1 MDKKEITV
9 RINCMYLD
17 MAIEKA
23 SRLLALLEQLQE
35 KLGSP
40 ERDQNPI
47 LREMYSCV
55 ASPSISDQEPK
66 SVTEET

>member
-1 MDKKEITV
+1 MKEITIRV
-9 RINCMYLD
+9 NCMYLD
-17 MAIEKA
+17 LAIEKA

-40 ERDQNPI
+40 ELDQNPI
-47 LREMYSCV
+47 LREMHSCV
-55 ASPSISDQEPK
+55 ASPSISSQESK

>member
-1 MDKKEITV
+1 MKESTIK
-9 RINCMYLD
+9 INCVYLD
-17 MAIEKA
+17 LAIEKA

-40 ERDQNPI
+40 ELDQNPI

-55 ASPSISDQEPK
+55 ASPSISAQESK